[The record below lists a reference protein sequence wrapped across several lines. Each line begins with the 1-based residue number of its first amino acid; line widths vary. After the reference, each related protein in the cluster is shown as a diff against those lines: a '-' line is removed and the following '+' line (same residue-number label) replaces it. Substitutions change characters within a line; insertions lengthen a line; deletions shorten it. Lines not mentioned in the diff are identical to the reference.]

1 MTAEDQKAWDEKRTA
16 LDAKRKEF
24 FAELKTQAGF
34 DTDKCDDACKA
45 VIEEEILKFGQNKF
59 KNCAEDEKA
68 ITCREA
74 DKLFKEKFTAMIGGG
89 DGEKNFFTEMDK
101 EAREKFDSGFAEKA
115 EKAAS
120 ALAAAWLKDNAAEAG
135 TPGGKCREAGDAK
148 GLCDVGS
155 CCGKSIPQS
164 VKGVTSQVTDAAK
177 DGVNKV
183 SEATGIDLGFA
194 SGIIDTVSSAVEKE
208 VAGQL
213 NSVCAKSADQKVG
226 VWTNE
231 LGEKFD
237 HTCLAQ
243 RLMATAAA
251 SLAAAYSLM

>member
-1 MTAEDQKAWDEKRTA
+1 MSAEDQKAWDEKRTA

-24 FAELKTQAGF
+24 FDELKKQADF
-34 DTDKCDDACKA
+34 DGDKCDDLCKTA
-45 VIEEEILKFGQNKF
+45 IEEKILEFGREKY

-74 DKLFKEKFTAMIGGG
+74 DKLFKEKFTAMLGGG
-89 DGEKNFFTEMDK
+89 EGEKNFFTEMDK
-101 EAREKFDSGFAEKA
+101 EAREKFESGFAEKA

-120 ALAAAWLKDNAAEAG
+120 ALAAAWLKDNAAPEG
-135 TPGGKCREAGDAK
+135 TPGGKCRAAGGDK
-148 GLCDVGS
+148 PVCDVGS
-155 CCGKSIPQS
+155 CCGTSIPQS
-164 VKGVTSQVTDAAK
+164 VKGVADQVTDAAK
-177 DGVNKV
+177 DGINKA
-183 SEATGIDLGFA
+183 SEAIGVDLGVL
-194 SGIIDTVSSAVEKE
+194 GGLVDTVSGAVQKE

-213 NSVCAKSADQKVG
+213 NKVCAKSADQKVG